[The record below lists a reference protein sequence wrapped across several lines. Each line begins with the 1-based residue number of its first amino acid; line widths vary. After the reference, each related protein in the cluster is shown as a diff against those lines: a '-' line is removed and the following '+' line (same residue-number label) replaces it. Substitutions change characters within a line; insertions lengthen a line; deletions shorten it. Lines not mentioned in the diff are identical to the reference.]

1 MATLA
6 LESRA
11 GRFDQLIRLLAPFPG
26 RLEFAARVAA
36 ICALTALVVEI
47 YQTPDAALT
56 TYVVFFLNKPERT
69 ASVILSVAFMLI
81 MTLVIGVVFLVAM
94 VVIDYPS
101 WRVASMAALS
111 LGLLFLASAS
121 KLRPVGATMTLIA
134 AYALDLLGSVPGGE
148 AATRGLFYAW
158 LFVGIPA
165 GVSIAVNLLLGP
177 SPSLLCERA
186 LAQRFRLAA
195 AMLRAPDGET
205 RREFTEH
212 LREGNGEIEKRL
224 KLALVEKSA
233 SPEQVE
239 SLRRA
244 AESSFE
250 IISLIDVADRGP
262 DTLLPS
268 ALRERMALAL
278 DSLAR
283 KSFAA
288 DASVTIDFGDAVAGE
303 PPLSP
308 GATEIVSRMKEA
320 IAVLAGA
327 GPESLS
333 QGQKTPAPPP
343 ARGAKAS
350 SGFFLPD
357 AFTNP
362 DHVLYALKTTAAAM
376 FCYVSY
382 SLLDWPGIHTS
393 FLTCYIVS
401 LQTTAET
408 LEKLTLR
415 IAGCLVGSAAGYAA
429 IVFLTPSLTSIDD
442 LLVVVSLGA
451 LASAWVAAG
460 SSRIS
465 YAGFQIAF
473 AFFLCVIQ
481 GSSPSFDLVTAR
493 DRIIG
498 ILFGISVVYLVFTNI
513 SPISVARRIDGRIS
527 DILRR
532 MAASLASRGHALG
545 TAELSEMQQMLGG
558 VEEDVEVVRYE
569 PLSIRPADA
578 WLQRRR
584 RIAVEI
590 GALLGVAWLAVD
602 DDRALAPTTGARLDL
617 LADRLSP
624 ARPVQWQPVSDV
636 VAEPGAARDVPRW
649 APHPFGEALETHVK
663 ALEEFASYGAETGD
677 QRAQADASP

>member
-36 ICALTALVVEI
+36 ICALTVLVVEI

-165 GVSIAVNLLLGP
+165 CVSIAVNLLLAP
-177 SPSLLCERA
+177 SPGLLCERA
-186 LAQRFRLAA
+186 LSQRLRLAA

-205 RREFTEH
+205 RRVFTEH
-212 LREGNGEIEKRL
+212 LREANGEIEKRL
-224 KLALVEKSA
+224 RLALLEKSA

-239 SLRRA
+239 ALRRA

-250 IISLIDVADRGP
+250 LISLIDVADRDP
-262 DTLLPS
+262 DRPLPS

-283 KSFAA
+283 KSYAA
-288 DASVTIDFGDAVAGE
+288 GASVTIDFGDAAADE

-308 GATEIVSRMKEA
+308 RASEIVSRMKEA
-320 IAVLAGA
+320 IAVLAGT
-327 GPESLS
+327 GPEFLS
-333 QGQKTPAPPP
+333 QGHKTYAPPP
-343 ARGAKAS
+343 APGAKAS

-362 DHVLYALKTTAAAM
+362 DHVRYALKTTAAAM

-382 SLLDWPGIHTS
+382 SLLDWSGIHTS

-401 LQTTAET
+401 LPTTGET

-415 IAGCLVGSAAGYAA
+415 IAGCVVGSAAGYAA
-429 IVFLTPSLTSIDD
+429 IVFLTPSLTSIGD
-442 LLVVVSLGA
+442 LMVVVSFGA

-513 SPISVARRIDGRIS
+513 SPISVVKRIDGKIV

-532 MAASLASRGHALG
+532 MAASLASRGHALRS
-545 TAELSEMQQMLGG
+545 AELSELQQMLGG
-558 VEEDVEVVRYE
+558 VEEDVKVARYE
-569 PLSIRPADA
+569 PMSIRPAYE
-578 WLQRRR
+578 WLERRR
-584 RIAVEI
+584 QIAVEI
-590 GALLGVAWLAVD
+590 GALLGVAWLAMD
-602 DDRALAPTTGARLDL
+602 DDRALAPTTGARLNR

-624 ARPVQWQPVSDV
+624 ADSVQLPP
-636 VAEPGAARDVPRW
+636 VAELVAQPEAIKDVPQP
-649 APHPFGEALETHVK
+649 APHPFGEPLETRMK
-663 ALEEFASYGAETGD
+663 ALEELACIGAETRD
-677 QRAQADASP
+677 QRAEADASP